1 MNQPFGTGPAPS
13 LPPLIDG
20 ELRLDNPAVDRAFR
34 WLLRDG
40 RHQPTSG
47 ELLQGL
53 CRELTEGGFPLMR
66 AFLAKPTLHPQIAS
80 IAYRW
85 ARAQPVVEAFTRE
98 HDIWQS
104 DQYLRSPMALI
115 YAGEESII
123 RRRLFGPG
131 LRLDFPILE
140 DLLAEGGTDYAIF
153 GLRRGDGKPMA
164 VASIATD
171 APGGFSD
178 EQFTGFQSL
187 LPLLSL
193 IVEAIETRLTAKS
206 LLEIYLGADAG
217 RRVMGGLIRR
227 GESVTIA
234 AAIWQC
240 DLRDFTA
247 MSNQLPRDEVLAI
260 LNDYFDA
267 VTRPVLA
274 RGGEI
279 LKFIGD
285 SVLAI
290 FPMKDDLDRDDKCRT
305 ALTAAEEALEAMRD
319 VNELRAS
326 AGKAPLGVGI
336 GLHAGSVSY
345 GNIGSQT
352 RLDFT
357 VIGPAVNL
365 AARITGLCRP
375 LNQRL
380 LTSRAFASPCGSKL
394 VPLGHYPLHGFDQP
408 QEVFGLPEE

>member
-1 MNQPFGTGPAPS
+1 MNQPFGSGSAPG
-13 LPPLIDG
+13 LPPTIDG
-20 ELRLDNPAVDRAFR
+20 ELRLDNAAIDRAFR
-34 WLLRDG
+34 WLLREG
-40 RHQPTSG
+40 RIQPSG
-47 ELLQGL
+47 QELLQGL
-53 CRELTEGGFPLMR
+53 ADGLTAGGFPLMR
-66 AFLAKPTLHPQIAS
+66 AFMAKPTLHPQIAS

-85 ARAQPVVEAFTRE
+85 SRADPKAEAFTRE

-104 DQYLRSPMALI
+104 EQYLRSPMALI
-115 YAGEESII
+115 YAGEPMI
-123 RRRLFGPG
+123 RRRLFGPN

-140 DLLAEGGTDYAIF
+140 DLLAEGATDYAIF
-153 GLRRGDGKPMA
+153 GLRRGDGRPLA
-164 VASIATD
+164 VISIATD
-171 APGGFSD
+171 APGGLSD
-178 EQFTGFQSL
+178 EEFTGFQTL

-193 IVEAIETRLTAKS
+193 IVEAIETRLMAKS

-285 SVLAI
+285 AVLAI

-305 ALTAAEEALEAMRD
+305 ALSAAEEALEAMRD

-326 AGKAPLGVGI
+326 AGKAPLSIGV

-375 LNQRL
+375 LNQPL
-380 LTSRAFASPCGSKL
+380 LASKAFASPCGSKL
-394 VPLGHYPLHGFDQP
+394 VPLGHYPMHGFEQP
-408 QEVFGLPEE
+408 QEVYGLPEN

>member
-47 ELLQGL
+47 ELLQGF

-85 ARAQPVVEAFTRE
+85 SRAEPKVEAFTRE

-104 DQYLRSPMALI
+104 EQYLRSPMALI
-115 YAGEESII
+115 YAGEESMI

-153 GLRRGDGKPMA
+153 GLRRGDGRPMA
-164 VASIATD
+164 VVSIATD

-285 SVLAI
+285 AVLAI
-290 FPMKDDLDRDDKCRT
+290 FPMKDDLDRDDKCRV
-305 ALTAAEEALEAMRD
+305 ALTAGEEALEAMRD

-326 AGKAPLGVGI
+326 AGKAPLSIGI

-345 GNIGSQT
+345 GNIGAQT

-380 LTSRAFASPCGSKL
+380 LASKAFASPCGSKL
-394 VPLGHYPLHGFDQP
+394 VPLGHYPMHGFDQP
-408 QEVFGLPEE
+408 QEVYGLPEE

>member
-1 MNQPFGTGPAPS
+1 
-13 LPPLIDG
+13 
-20 ELRLDNPAVDRAFR
+20 
-34 WLLRDG
+34 
-40 RHQPTSG
+40 
-47 ELLQGL
+47 
-53 CRELTEGGFPLMR
+53 
-66 AFLAKPTLHPQIAS
+66 
-80 IAYRW
+80 
-85 ARAQPVVEAFTRE
+85 
-98 HDIWQS
+98 
-104 DQYLRSPMALI
+104 
-115 YAGEESII
+115 
-123 RRRLFGPG
+123 
-131 LRLDFPILE
+131 
-140 DLLAEGGTDYAIF
+140 
-153 GLRRGDGKPMA
+153 MA
-164 VASIATD
+164 VISMTTD
-171 APGGFSD
+171 APDGFSD
-178 EQFTGFQSL
+178 EEITGFQSL

-193 IVEAIETRLTAKS
+193 IVEAIEARLTAKS

-234 AAIWQC
+234 AAIWHC

-274 RGGEI
+274 HGGEI

-285 SVLAI
+285 AVLAI
-290 FPMKDDLDRDDKCRT
+290 FPMKDDLDRDEKCRT

-336 GLHAGSVSY
+336 GLHAGSVCY

-365 AARITGLCRP
+365 ASRITGLCRP
-375 LNQRL
+375 LNQPL
-380 LTSRAFASPCGSKL
+380 LASRSFASPCGSKL
-394 VPLGHYPLHGFDQP
+394 VPLGHYPLHGFTSRRKSTGCRRSERYDRVP
-408 QEVFGLPEE
+408 ASAPNA

>member
-47 ELLQGL
+47 ELLQGF
-53 CRELTEGGFPLMR
+53 CRELTEGGFHLMR

-85 ARAQPVVEAFTRE
+85 SRAEPKVEAFTRE

-104 DQYLRSPMALI
+104 EQYLRSPMALI
-115 YAGEESII
+115 YAGEESMI

-153 GLRRGDGKPMA
+153 GLRRGDGRPMA
-164 VASIATD
+164 VVSIATD

-285 SVLAI
+285 AVLAI
-290 FPMKDDLDRDDKCRT
+290 FPMKDDLDRDDKCRV
-305 ALTAAEEALEAMRD
+305 ALTAGEEALEAMRD

-326 AGKAPLGVGI
+326 AGKAPLSIGI

-345 GNIGSQT
+345 GNIGAQT

-380 LTSRAFASPCGSKL
+380 LASKAFASPCGSKL

-408 QEVFGLPEE
+408 QEVYGLPEE

>member
-1 MNQPFGTGPAPS
+1 MNQPLGQSPVPS
-13 LPPLIDG
+13 LPPTVAGD
-20 ELRLDNPAVDRAFR
+20 LRLDNPAIDRAFR
-34 WLLRDG
+34 WLLREG
-40 RHQPTSG
+40 RSQPTGKELLRGLAG
-47 ELLQGL
+47 ELTAGGL
-53 CRELTEGGFPLMR
+53 PVSRILI
-66 AFLAKPTLHPQIAS
+66 AKPTLHPQIAS

-85 ARAQPVVEAFTRE
+85 SRADPRVAVMTRE
-98 HDIWQS
+98 HDIWSS
-104 DQYLRSPMALI
+104 DQYLRSPIALI
-115 YAGEESII
+115 YAGEPMI
-123 RRRLFGPG
+123 RRRLFGSD
-131 LRLDFPILE
+131 LKLDFPILE
-140 DLLAEGGTDYAIF
+140 DLVAEGATDYAIF
-153 GLRRGDGKPMA
+153 GLRRSDARPLA
-164 VASIATD
+164 AISITTD
-171 APGGFSD
+171 VPGGFTD
-178 EQFTGFQSL
+178 EQFTGFQML
-187 LPLLSL
+187 LPLLTL
-193 IVEAIETRLTAKS
+193 VVEAIEIRGEAKS

-217 RRVMGGLIRR
+217 RRVLGGLIRR

-285 SVLAI
+285 AVLAI
-290 FPMKDDLDRDDKCRT
+290 FPMKDDLDRDEKCRT
-305 ALTAAEEALEAMRD
+305 ALAAGEEALDALRD

-326 AGKAPLGVGI
+326 AGKAPLSVGI

-345 GNIGSQT
+345 GNIGSLS

-375 LNQRL
+375 LNQPL
-380 LTSRAFASPCGSKL
+380 LSSKVFASPCGSKL
-394 VPLGHYPLHGFDQP
+394 VPLGHYPMHGFDQP
-408 QEVFGLPEE
+408 QEVYGLPEA

>member
-1 MNQPFGTGPAPS
+1 MNQAFGQGSAPP
-13 LPPLIDG
+13 LPPAIDG
-20 ELRLDNPAVDRAFR
+20 ELRLDHPAIDRAFR
-34 WLLRDG
+34 WLLREG
-40 RHQPTSG
+40 RSQASG
-47 ELLQGL
+47 KELMEGL
-53 CRELTEGGFPLMR
+53 AAALVGGGLNITRMM
-66 AFLAKPTLHPQIAS
+66 LAKPTLHPQIAS
-80 IAYRW
+80 VAFRW
-85 ARAQPVVEAFTRE
+85 LPTEREVAVMTRE
-98 HDIWQS
+98 HDIWHS

-115 YAGEESII
+115 YAGEPMI
-123 RRRLFGPG
+123 RRRLIGPNMK
-131 LRLDFPILE
+131 LDFPILE
-140 DLLAEGGTDYAIF
+140 DLVAEGATDYAIF
-153 GLRRGDGKPMA
+153 GLKRGDARPLAAFSMSTHA
-164 VASIATD
+164 E
-171 APGGFSD
+171 GGFTD
-178 EQFTGFQSL
+178 EEIVGIQTL
-187 LPLLSL
+187 LPMLSL
-193 IVEAIETRLTAKS
+193 VVETIKSRLTAKS
-206 LLEIYLGADAG
+206 LLEIYLGGDAG
-217 RRVMGGLIRR
+217 QRVMGGLIKR

-285 SVLAI
+285 AVLAI
-290 FPMKDDLDRDDKCRT
+290 FPMLDDLDRDDKCRT
-305 ALTAAEEALEAMRD
+305 ALTAGEEALEAMRD

-326 AGKAPLGVGI
+326 AGKAPLSIGI

-375 LNQRL
+375 LNQPL
-380 LTSRAFASPCGSKL
+380 LASRAFASPCGSKL
-394 VPLGHYPLHGFDQP
+394 RSIGHYPMHGFDQP
-408 QEVFGLPEE
+408 QEVYGLPED

>member
-1 MNQPFGTGPAPS
+1 MNQPFGSGPAPS
-13 LPPLIDG
+13 LPPAVDG
-20 ELRLDNPAVDRAFR
+20 ELRLDNAAIDRAFR

-40 RHQPTSG
+40 RTQPTG
-47 ELLQGL
+47 
-53 CRELTEGGFPLMR
+53 RELMRGLGTALAEGGFPLMR
-66 AFLAKPTLHPQIAS
+66 MLLAKPTLHPQIAS

-85 ARAQPVVEAFTRE
+85 ARGTPDVESFTRE

-115 YAGEESII
+115 YAGEPMI
-123 RRRLFGPG
+123 RRRLFGPN
-131 LRLDFPILE
+131 LKLDFPILE
-140 DLLAEGGTDYAIF
+140 DLVAEGGTDYAIF
-153 GLRRGDGKPMA
+153 GLRRGDGRPLA
-164 VASIATD
+164 VISIATD
-171 APGGFSD
+171 APGGFTD
-178 EQFTGFQSL
+178 DQFTGFQTL

-193 IVEAIETRLTAKS
+193 IVDVIETRLTAKS
-206 LLEIYLGADAG
+206 LLEIYLGGDAG
-217 RRVMGGLIRR
+217 KRVMGGLIRR

-267 VTRPVLA
+267 VTRPVMA

-285 SVLAI
+285 AVLAI
-290 FPMKDDLDRDDKCRT
+290 FPMRDDLDRDAKCLT
-305 ALTAAEEALEAMRD
+305 ALQAAEESLEALRD

-326 AGKAPLGVGI
+326 AGKQPLSIGI

-375 LNQRL
+375 LNQPL
-380 LTSRAFASPCGSKL
+380 LASRAFASPCGSKL
-394 VPLGHYPLHGFDQP
+394 VPLGHYPMHGFDQP
-408 QEVFGLPEE
+408 QEVYGLPETQ

>member
-1 MNQPFGTGPAPS
+1 MNQPFGTGPAPI

-40 RHQPTSG
+40 RQQPNSG
-47 ELLQGL
+47 DLLQGF
-53 CRELTEGGFPLMR
+53 CRELSEGGFPLMR
-66 AFLAKPTLHPQIAS
+66 AFVAKPTLHPQIAS

-85 ARAQPVVEAFTRE
+85 ARTKPEVEAFTRE

-115 YAGEESII
+115 YAGEPMI
-123 RRRLFGPG
+123 RRRLFGPD

-140 DLLAEGGTDYAIF
+140 DLLAEGATDYAIF
-153 GLRRGDGKPMA
+153 GLRRGDGRPLA
-164 VASIATD
+164 VTSIATD

-178 EQFTGFQSL
+178 EQFYGFQSL

-274 RGGEI
+274 HGGEI

-290 FPMKDDLDRDDKCRT
+290 FPMKDDLDRDDKCRV

-380 LTSRAFASPCGSKL
+380 LASRAFASPCGSKL
-394 VPLGHYPLHGFDQP
+394 VPLGHYPMHGFDAP
-408 QEVFGLPEE
+408 QEVFGLPE

>member
-1 MNQPFGTGPAPS
+1 MNQPFGPVPAPG
-13 LPPLIDG
+13 LPPTTDG
-20 ELRLDNPAVDRAFR
+20 ELRLDDAAVDRAFR
-34 WLLRDG
+34 WLLREG
-40 RHQPTSG
+40 RAQPSG
-47 ELLQGL
+47 RELLRGI

-66 AFLAKPTLHPQIAS
+66 AFLAQPTLHPQIAS
-80 IAYRW
+80 VAYRW
-85 ARAQPVVEAFTRE
+85 SRATREVEAFTRE

-104 DQYLRSPMALI
+104 EQYLRSPMAHI
-115 YAGEESII
+115 YAGEPMI

-140 DLLAEGGTDYAIF
+140 DLLAEGATDYAIF
-153 GLRRGDGKPMA
+153 GLRRGDGQPLA
-164 VASIATD
+164 VLSIATD
-171 APGGFSD
+171 APGGFTD
-178 EQFTGFQSL
+178 EQFGCFQSL
-187 LPLLSL
+187 VPLLSL
-193 IVEAIETRLTAKS
+193 TLEAIATRLTAKS

-285 SVLAI
+285 AVLAI
-290 FPMKDDLDRDDKCRT
+290 FPMKDDLDRDDKCHT
-305 ALTAAEEALEAMRD
+305 ALAAAEEALEAMRD
-319 VNELRAS
+319 VNDLRAS
-326 AGKAPLGVGI
+326 AGKPPISVGI

-345 GNIGSQT
+345 GNIGAQT

-375 LNQRL
+375 LNQKL
-380 LTSRAFASPCGSKL
+380 LASRTFASPCGSKL
-394 VPLGHYPLHGFDQP
+394 VSLGHYPMHGFDQP

>member
-1 MNQPFGTGPAPS
+1 MNQAFGTGPAPI

-20 ELRLDNPAVDRAFR
+20 ELRLDNAAIDRAFR

-40 RHQPTSG
+40 RQQSNSG
-47 ELLQGL
+47 DLLQGL

-115 YAGEESII
+115 YAGEPMI
-123 RRRLFGPG
+123 RRRLFGPD

-140 DLLAEGGTDYAIF
+140 DLLAEGATDYAIF
-153 GLRRGDGKPMA
+153 GLRRGDGRPLA
-164 VASIATD
+164 VISIATD

-178 EQFTGFQSL
+178 EQFYGVQSL

-290 FPMKDDLDRDDKCRT
+290 FPMKDDLDRDDKCRV

-326 AGKAPLGVGI
+326 AGKAPLSVGI

-375 LNQRL
+375 LNQKL
-380 LTSRAFASPCGSKL
+380 LASRAFASPCGSKL
-394 VPLGHYPLHGFDQP
+394 VPLGHYPMHGFDQA
-408 QEVFGLPEE
+408 QEVYGLPEE

>member
-1 MNQPFGTGPAPS
+1 VV
-13 LPPLIDG
+13 DG
-20 ELRLDNPAVDRAFR
+20 ELRLENPAIDRAFR
-34 WLLRDG
+34 WLLREG
-40 RHQPTSG
+40 RVQPTG
-47 ELLQGL
+47 KELMRGL
-53 CRELTEGGFPLMR
+53 GAELTVGGLPLMR
-66 AFLAKPTLHPQIAS
+66 ALLARPTLHPQIAS
-80 IAYRW
+80 VAYRW
-85 ARAQPVVEAFTRE
+85 SRAEPQVEAMTRE

-115 YAGEESII
+115 YAGEPMI

-153 GLRRGDGKPMA
+153 GLRRGDGRPLA
-164 VASIATD
+164 VISIATD
-171 APGGFSD
+171 APGGFTD
-178 EQFTGFQSL
+178 EQFSGFQSL

-193 IVEAIETRLTAKS
+193 IVEAIETRQTARS
-206 LLEIYLGADAG
+206 LLEIYLGGDAG

-267 VTRPVLA
+267 VTRPVMA

-285 SVLAI
+285 AVLAI
-290 FPMKDDLDRDDKCRT
+290 FPMKDDLDRDEKCRT
-305 ALTAAEEALEAMRD
+305 ALTAGEEALDAMRD

-326 AGKAPLGVGI
+326 AGKAPLSIGI

-375 LNQRL
+375 LNQPL
-380 LTSRAFASPCGSKL
+380 LASKVFASPCGSKL
-394 VPLGHYPLHGFDQP
+394 VPLGHYPMHGFEQP
-408 QEVFGLPEE
+408 QEVYGLPE

>member
-1 MNQPFGTGPAPS
+1 MNQAFGTGPAPI

-20 ELRLDNPAVDRAFR
+20 ELRLDNAAIDRAFR

-40 RHQPTSG
+40 RQQSNSG
-47 ELLQGL
+47 DLLQDL

-115 YAGEESII
+115 YAGEPMI
-123 RRRLFGPG
+123 RRRLFGPD

-140 DLLAEGGTDYAIF
+140 DLLAEGATDYAIF
-153 GLRRGDGKPMA
+153 GLRRGDGRPLA
-164 VASIATD
+164 VISIATD

-178 EQFTGFQSL
+178 EQFYGVQSL

-290 FPMKDDLDRDDKCRT
+290 FPMKDDLDRDDKCRV

-326 AGKAPLGVGI
+326 AGKAPLSVGI

-375 LNQRL
+375 LNQKL
-380 LTSRAFASPCGSKL
+380 LASKAFASPCGSKL
-394 VPLGHYPLHGFDQP
+394 VPLGHYPMHGFDQP
-408 QEVFGLPEE
+408 QEVYGLPEE

>member
-1 MNQPFGTGPAPS
+1 MNQAFGSGSAPAF
-13 LPPLIDG
+13 PPAIGG
-20 ELRLDNPAVDRAFR
+20 ELRFDDPAIDRAFR
-34 WLLRDG
+34 WLLREG
-40 RHQPTSG
+40 RNQPTG
-47 ELLQGL
+47 
-53 CRELTEGGFPLMR
+53 RELMRGLGAELTAGGFPLMR
-66 AFLAKPTLHPQIAS
+66 ALLAKPTLHPQIAS

-85 ARAQPVVEAFTRE
+85 SRAEPGVETFTRE

-115 YAGEESII
+115 YAGEPMI
-123 RRRLFGPG
+123 RRRLFGPE
-131 LRLDFPILE
+131 LKIDFPILE

-153 GLRRGDGKPMA
+153 GLRRGDGRPLA
-164 VASIATD
+164 ALSIATD
-171 APGGFSD
+171 VPGGFTD
-178 EQFTGFQSL
+178 QQLNGFQSL

-193 IVEAIETRLTAKS
+193 IVEAIETRLTARS
-206 LLEIYLGADAG
+206 LLEIYLGGDAG
-217 RRVMGGLIRR
+217 KRVMGGLIRR

-240 DLRDFTA
+240 DLRDFTT

-285 SVLAI
+285 AVLAI
-290 FPMKDDLDRDDKCRT
+290 FPMRDDLDRDEKCRT
-305 ALTAAEEALEAMRD
+305 ALAAAEEALDALRD

-326 AGKAPLGVGI
+326 AGKPPLGIGI

-375 LNQRL
+375 LNQAL
-380 LTSRAFASPCGSKL
+380 LASRTFASPCGSKL
-394 VPLGHYPLHGFDQP
+394 VPLGHYPMHGFDAP
-408 QEVFGLPEE
+408 QEVYGLPE

>member
-1 MNQPFGTGPAPS
+1 MNQPFGTGPAPI

-20 ELRLDNPAVDRAFR
+20 ELRLDNPAIDRAFR

-40 RHQPTSG
+40 RQQPNSG
-47 ELLQGL
+47 ELLQGF

-66 AFLAKPTLHPQIAS
+66 AFVAKPTLHPQIAS

-85 ARAQPVVEAFTRE
+85 ARAKPIIEAFTRE

-115 YAGEESII
+115 YAGEPMI
-123 RRRLFGPG
+123 RRRLFGPD

-140 DLLAEGGTDYAIF
+140 DLLAEGATDYAIF
-153 GLRRGDGKPMA
+153 GLRRGDGRPLA
-164 VASIATD
+164 VTSIATD

-178 EQFTGFQSL
+178 EQFYGFQSL

-274 RGGEI
+274 HGGEI

-290 FPMKDDLDRDDKCRT
+290 FPMKDDLDRDDKCRV

-326 AGKAPLGVGI
+326 AGKAPLGIGI

-380 LTSRAFASPCGSKL
+380 LASRAFASPCGSKL
-394 VPLGHYPLHGFDQP
+394 VPLGHYPMHGFDQP
-408 QEVFGLPEE
+408 QEVYGLPEE

>member
-1 MNQPFGTGPAPS
+1 MNQPLGTGPAPS

-20 ELRLDNPAVDRAFR
+20 ELRLDNPAIDRAFR

-47 ELLQGL
+47 ELLQGF

-85 ARAQPVVEAFTRE
+85 SRVQPVVEAFTRE

-115 YAGEESII
+115 YAGEPMI
-123 RRRLFGPG
+123 RRRLFGPD

-140 DLLAEGGTDYAIF
+140 DLLAEGATDYAIF
-153 GLRRGDGKPMA
+153 GLRRGDGRPLA
-164 VASIATD
+164 VFSIAAD
-171 APGGFSD
+171 ASGGFSD

-290 FPMKDDLDRDDKCRT
+290 FPMKDDLDRDDKCLI

-326 AGKAPLGVGI
+326 AGKAPLGIGI

-375 LNQRL
+375 LNQKL
-380 LTSRAFASPCGSKL
+380 LASRAFASPCGSKL
-394 VPLGHYPLHGFDQP
+394 VPLGHYPMHGFDQP

>member
-1 MNQPFGTGPAPS
+1 MNQPFGAGPAPG
-13 LPPLIDG
+13 LPLAIDG
-20 ELRLDNPAVDRAFR
+20 ELRLDDAAVDRAFR
-34 WLLRDG
+34 WLLREG
-40 RHQPTSG
+40 RTQPTGG
-47 ELLQGL
+47 ELMRGL
-53 CRELTEGGFPLMR
+53 GAELTAGGFPLMR
-66 AFLAKPTLHPQIAS
+66 MMLAKPTLHPQIAS

-85 ARAQPVVEAFTRE
+85 SRTEPDVETFTRE

-104 DQYLRSPMALI
+104 EQYLRSPMALI
-115 YAGEESII
+115 YAGEPMI

-140 DLLAEGGTDYAIF
+140 DLVAEGGTDYAIF
-153 GLRRGDGKPMA
+153 GLRRGDGRPLA
-164 VASIATD
+164 ALSIATD
-171 APGGFSD
+171 VAGGFTD

-193 IVEAIETRLTAKS
+193 IVEAIETRLMAKS

-274 RGGEI
+274 HGGEI

-285 SVLAI
+285 AVLAI

-305 ALTAAEEALEAMRD
+305 ALTAAEEALDAMRD

-326 AGKAPLGVGI
+326 AGKAPLSIGI

-375 LNQRL
+375 LNQPL
-380 LTSRAFASPCGSKL
+380 LSSRTFASPCGSKL
-394 VPLGHYPLHGFDQP
+394 VPLGHYPMHGFDQP
-408 QEVFGLPEE
+408 QEVYGLPE

>member
-1 MNQPFGTGPAPS
+1 MNQPFGTGPAPI

-20 ELRLDNPAVDRAFR
+20 ELRLDNPAIDRAFR

-40 RHQPTSG
+40 RQQPTSG
-47 ELLQGL
+47 ELLQGF

-66 AFLAKPTLHPQIAS
+66 AFVAKPTLHPQIAS

-85 ARAQPVVEAFTRE
+85 SRAQPTVEAFTRE

-115 YAGEESII
+115 YAGEPMI
-123 RRRLFGPG
+123 RRRLFGPD

-140 DLLAEGGTDYAIF
+140 DLLAEGATDYAIF
-153 GLRRGDGKPMA
+153 GLRRGDGRPLA
-164 VASIATD
+164 VISIATD
-171 APGGFSD
+171 TPGGFSD
-178 EQFTGFQSL
+178 EQFYGFQSL

-274 RGGEI
+274 HGGEI

-290 FPMKDDLDRDDKCRT
+290 FPMKDDLDRDDKCRV

-380 LTSRAFASPCGSKL
+380 LASRAFASPCGSKL
-394 VPLGHYPLHGFDQP
+394 VPLGHYPMHGFDQP
-408 QEVFGLPEE
+408 QEVYGLPEE

>member
-1 MNQPFGTGPAPS
+1 M
-13 LPPLIDG
+13 
-20 ELRLDNPAVDRAFR
+20 
-34 WLLRDG
+34 
-40 RHQPTSG
+40 
-47 ELLQGL
+47 
-53 CRELTEGGFPLMR
+53 
-66 AFLAKPTLHPQIAS
+66 PTLHPQIAS

-85 ARAQPVVEAFTRE
+85 SRAAPEVEAFSRE

-104 DQYLRSPMALI
+104 EQYLRSPMAVI
-115 YAGEESII
+115 YAGEPMI
-123 RRRLFGPG
+123 RRRLFGSG

-140 DLLAEGGTDYAIF
+140 DLLAEGATDYAIF
-153 GLRRGDGKPMA
+153 GLRRGDGRPLA
-164 VASIATD
+164 VLSIATD

-193 IVEAIETRLTAKS
+193 IVEAIETRSTARS

-217 RRVMGGLIRR
+217 QRVMGGLIRR
-227 GESVTIA
+227 GDSVTIA

-274 RGGEI
+274 NGGEI

-285 SVLAI
+285 AVLAI
-290 FPMKDDLDRDDKCRT
+290 FPMKDDLDRDEKCRT
-305 ALTAAEEALEAMRD
+305 ALTAGEEALDAMRD

-326 AGKAPLGVGI
+326 AGKAPLSIGI

-365 AARITGLCRP
+365 AS
-375 LNQRL
+375 RL
-380 LTSRAFASPCGSKL
+380 QDLTKLVGTPILASAAFAAEASRTL
-394 VPLGHYPLHGFDQP
+394 HHLGGRRVRGLQGGI
-408 QEVFGLPEE
+408 EVFSPTEVPPGA

>member
-1 MNQPFGTGPAPS
+1 MNQPFGTGPAPI
-13 LPPLIDG
+13 LPPLTDG
-20 ELRLDNPAVDRAFR
+20 ELRLDNPAIDRAFR

-40 RHQPTSG
+40 RQQPNSG
-47 ELLQGL
+47 DLLQGL
-53 CRELTEGGFPLMR
+53 CRELREGGFPLMR

-115 YAGEESII
+115 YAGEPMI
-123 RRRLFGPG
+123 RRRLFGPD

-140 DLLAEGGTDYAIF
+140 DLLAEGATDYAIF
-153 GLRRGDGKPMA
+153 GLRRGDGRPLA
-164 VASIATD
+164 VVSIATD
-171 APGGFSD
+171 AVGGFGD
-178 EQFTGFQSL
+178 EQFYGFQSL

-274 RGGEI
+274 HGGEI

-290 FPMKDDLDRDDKCRT
+290 FPMKDDLDRDDKCRV

-380 LTSRAFASPCGSKL
+380 LTSKAFASPCGSKL
-394 VPLGHYPLHGFDQP
+394 VPLGHYPMHGFDQP
-408 QEVFGLPEE
+408 QEVYGLPEE

>member
-1 MNQPFGTGPAPS
+1 MNQPFGTGPAPI

-20 ELRLDNPAVDRAFR
+20 ELRLDNPAIDRAFR

-40 RHQPTSG
+40 RQQPTSG
-47 ELLQGL
+47 ELLQGF

-85 ARAQPVVEAFTRE
+85 SRTQPTVEAFTRE

-115 YAGEESII
+115 YAGEPMI
-123 RRRLFGPG
+123 RRRLFGPD

-140 DLLAEGGTDYAIF
+140 DLLAEGATDYAIF
-153 GLRRGDGKPMA
+153 GLRRGDGRPLA
-164 VASIATD
+164 VISIATD
-171 APGGFSD
+171 TPGGFSD
-178 EQFTGFQSL
+178 EQFYGFQSL
-187 LPLLSL
+187 LPLVSL

-274 RGGEI
+274 HGGEI

-290 FPMKDDLDRDDKCRT
+290 FPMKDDLDRDDKCRV

-380 LTSRAFASPCGSKL
+380 LASRAFASPCGSKL
-394 VPLGHYPLHGFDQP
+394 VPLGHYPMHGFDQP
-408 QEVFGLPEE
+408 QEVYGLPEE

>member
-1 MNQPFGTGPAPS
+1 MNQPFGTGPAPI
-13 LPPLIDG
+13 LPPLTDG
-20 ELRLDNPAVDRAFR
+20 ELRLENPAIDRAFR

-40 RHQPTSG
+40 RQQPNSG
-47 ELLQGL
+47 DLLQGL
-53 CRELTEGGFPLMR
+53 CRELRDGGFPLLR

-85 ARAQPVVEAFTRE
+85 ARTQPVVEAFTRE

-115 YAGEESII
+115 YAGEPMI
-123 RRRLFGPG
+123 RRRLFGPD

-140 DLLAEGGTDYAIF
+140 DLLAEGATDYAIF
-153 GLRRGDGKPMA
+153 GLRRGDGRPLA
-164 VASIATD
+164 VVSIATD
-171 APGGFSD
+171 AVGGFGD
-178 EQFTGFQSL
+178 EQFYGFQSL

-274 RGGEI
+274 HGGEI

-290 FPMKDDLDRDDKCRT
+290 FPMKDDLDRDDKCRL

-345 GNIGSQT
+345 GNIGAQT

-380 LTSRAFASPCGSKL
+380 LASKAFASPCGSKL
-394 VPLGHYPLHGFDQP
+394 VPLGHYPMHGFDQP
-408 QEVFGLPEE
+408 QEVYGLPEE

>member
-13 LPPLIDG
+13 LPPTIDG
-20 ELRLDNPAVDRAFR
+20 ELRLENAAIDRAFR

-40 RHQPTSG
+40 RIQLSAR
-47 ELLQGL
+47 ELLSGL
-53 CRELTEGGFPLMR
+53 GRELAAGGFPLMR
-66 AFLAKPTLHPQIAS
+66 VFLANPTLHPQIAS
-80 IAYRW
+80 VAYRW
-85 ARAQPVVEAFTRE
+85 SRAEPEVEAFTRE

-115 YAGEESII
+115 YAGEPMI

-153 GLRRGDGKPMA
+153 GLRRGDGRPLA
-164 VASIATD
+164 VLSIATD

-178 EQFTGFQSL
+178 EQFNGFQSL

-193 IVEAIETRLTAKS
+193 IVEAIETRLMAKS

-267 VTRPVLA
+267 VTSPVLA
-274 RGGEI
+274 NGGEI

-285 SVLAI
+285 AVLAI
-290 FPMKDDLDRDDKCRT
+290 FPMRDDLDRDSKCLT
-305 ALTAAEEALEAMRD
+305 ALAAAEEALEAMRD

-326 AGKAPLGVGI
+326 AGKQPLSIGI

-375 LNQRL
+375 LNQPL
-380 LTSRAFASPCGSKL
+380 LASKMFASPCGSKL
-394 VPLGHYPLHGFDQP
+394 VPLGHYPMHGFDTP
-408 QEVFGLPEE
+408 QEVYGLPEA